1 MKEVLMNHIVD
12 LVFTIVSVILVP
24 MLSAWLKSKT
34 QNERLKSMIEDIE
47 VNVQSCVDY
56 AEQTVVPELKKSG
69 KWDSVTQ
76 KTVLTD
82 TVHRICES
90 ILDSTKKTLES
101 NKIDIVSYVTSHVE
115 AYIINKK
122 NTSI

>member
-1 MKEVLMNHIVD
+1 MKEIIINHFID
-12 LVFTIVSVILVP
+12 LVFTVVSVILVP
-24 MLSAWLKSKT
+24 MLATWLKSKT

-69 KWDSVTQ
+69 KWDSVNQ
-76 KTVLTD
+76 KAVLTD
-82 TVHRICES
+82 TVNRICDS
-90 ILDSTKKTLES
+90 VLDSTKKTLEAS
-101 NKIDIVSYVTSHVE
+101 KIDIISYVTSHVE

-122 NTSI
+122 QTAA

>member
-69 KWDSVTQ
+69 KWDSVSQ

-101 NKIDIVSYVTSHVE
+101 NKVDIVSYVTSHVE

>member
-69 KWDSVTQ
+69 KWDSVSQ

-122 NTSI
+122 STSI

>member
-1 MKEVLMNHIVD
+1 MKEILINHFID
-12 LVFTIVSVILVP
+12 LVFTVVSVILVP
-24 MLSAWLKSKT
+24 MLATWLKSKT

-69 KWDSVTQ
+69 KWDSVNQ
-76 KTVLTD
+76 KAVLTD
-82 TVHRICES
+82 TVNRICDS
-90 ILDSTKKTLES
+90 VLDSTKKTLEAS
-101 NKIDIVSYVTSHVE
+101 KIDIISYVTSHVE

-122 NTSI
+122 QSAA

>member
-1 MKEVLMNHIVD
+1 MKEVFMNHIVD

-24 MLSAWLKSKT
+24 MLSVWLKSKT

-69 KWDSVTQ
+69 KWDSVSQ

>member
-1 MKEVLMNHIVD
+1 MKEILMNHIID
-12 LVFTIVSVILVP
+12 LVFTIVSMILVP

-69 KWDSVTQ
+69 KWDSVNQ
-76 KTVLTD
+76 KAVLTD
-82 TVHRICES
+82 TVNRICES
-90 ILDSTKKTLES
+90 VLASTKKTLEAS
-101 NKIDIVSYVTSHVE
+101 KIDIVSYVTSHVE
-115 AYIINKK
+115 AYIISKK
-122 NTSI
+122 QANA

>member
-1 MKEVLMNHIVD
+1 MKEIIMNHIID

-69 KWDSVTQ
+69 KWDSTS
-76 KTVLTD
+76 KKAVLTD
-82 TVHRICES
+82 TVSRICDS
-90 ILDSTKKTLES
+90 ILASTRKTLEDS
-101 NKIDIVSYVTSHVE
+101 KIDIVSYVTSHVE
-115 AYIINKK
+115 AYIMNKK
-122 NTSI
+122 QTSV

>member
-1 MKEVLMNHIVD
+1 MKEVIMNHIVD

-24 MLSAWLKSKT
+24 MLSAWLRSKT

-76 KTVLTD
+76 KAVLTD

-101 NKIDIVSYVTSHVE
+101 SKIDIVSYVTSHVE
-115 AYIINKK
+115 AYIMNKK

>member
-12 LVFTIVSVILVP
+12 LVFTIVSVIIVP
-24 MLSAWLKSKT
+24 MLSAWLRSKT

-69 KWDSVTQ
+69 KWDSVSQ

>member
-24 MLSAWLKSKT
+24 MLSAWLRSKT

>member
-76 KTVLTD
+76 KTVLMD

-122 NTSI
+122 

>member
-1 MKEVLMNHIVD
+1 MKEILINHFID
-12 LVFTIVSVILVP
+12 LVFTVVSVILVP
-24 MLSAWLKSKT
+24 MLATWLKSKT

-69 KWDSVTQ
+69 KWDSVNQ
-76 KTVLTD
+76 KAVLTD
-82 TVHRICES
+82 TVNRICDS
-90 ILDSTKKTLES
+90 VLDSTKKTLEAS
-101 NKIDIVSYVTSHVE
+101 KIDIISYVTSHVE

-122 NTSI
+122 QTAA

>member
-12 LVFTIVSVILVP
+12 LVFTIVSVVLVP

-76 KTVLTD
+76 KTVLMD

>member
-24 MLSAWLKSKT
+24 MLSAWLRSKT

-69 KWDSVTQ
+69 KWDSVSQ

>member
-1 MKEVLMNHIVD
+1 MKEVLMNHIID

-24 MLSAWLKSKT
+24 MLSAWLRSKT